1 MTLCYRRERCLPE
14 WPYNLYCMVHGRAR
28 EDVAPVVTR
37 LAALV
42 GQEPN
47 ILFSVRRFKQCG
59 ARYFS

>member
-1 MTLCYRRERCLPE
+1 MSPLERVE
-14 WPYNLYCMVHGRAR
+14 ATDGRLGKFVEPL